1 MRMNGSCTGGVETSG
16 RVCPSPRPRASSGAL
31 LSYNDFWEQASPS
44 GSAHC
49 RSSGYFRGRAFIS
62 PQRRAGNAPPLP
74 HRSPHGAAA
83 HAPQGVRLQR
93 GRATWRWQPGAG
105 GGKGGRK
112 RDGWPYSRQRGCK
125 GRPYLQRESV
135 SFLTGAAGGYRDSLL
150 RHIQN
155 AASPF
160 HCVLLTG
167 FPSTAFC
174 FSSLRGEASRGEWAP
189 AGIRSTLPRCGP
201 PPELSAVPGGWPPPS
216 AAAERT
222 TQRCPIAS
230 ESFAGC
236 AGGEGGLPGASLLL

>member
-1 MRMNGSCTGGVETSG
+1 MPRGGGS
-16 RVCPSPRPRASSGAL
+16 P
-31 LSYNDFWEQASPS
+31 
-44 GSAHC
+44 
-49 RSSGYFRGRAFIS
+49 GRA
-62 PQRRAGNAPPLP
+62 G
-74 HRSPHGAAA
+74 
-83 HAPQGVRLQR
+83 
-93 GRATWRWQPGAG
+93 GR
-105 GGKGGRK
+105 GGRK

-135 SFLTGAAGGYRDSLL
+135 SFLTGAAGGYGGHRSFIRPCGNRDPLL

-174 FSSLRGEASRGEWAP
+174 FPNLRGEASRGGWAP

-201 PPELSAVPGGWPPPS
+201 PPELSAVHGGWPPPR

-236 AGGEGGLPGASLLL
+236 AGGREGCRVPRCCCKEKAA